1 MFSIVALR
9 LVPVQIIDT
18 YALLFSR
25 VTRYG
30 NKICLTETVDSRVA
44 PVWNEGDLYAKRRS
58 SLHLQ
63 SDRRPNFLTRQ
74 ISAGGVNDWDDIAE
88 RFNPNRAAGGIREN
102 DLEVTVLPFETSKS
116 LRISIIGESQRLQ
129 SKVELGVLEIPL
141 GPALECCA
149 CAMEDYE
156 EDRNK
161 VMSKGLSPAY
171 VRWFPLMSPSEAVPI
186 EGDMGKSVRPPESEK
201 LKDNEFAEYFAPC
214 IKLAL

>member
-1 MFSIVALR
+1 MFPSFCIKLDSCKFCS
-9 LVPVQIIDT
+9 LILTLYPYI
-18 YALLFSR
+18 
-25 VTRYG
+25 RYG

-44 PVWNEGDLYAKRRS
+44 PVWNEGDLYAKRHRI
-58 SLHLQ
+58 HLQ

-74 ISAGGVNDWDDIAE
+74 TSAECVNDWDDIAE
-88 RFNPNRAAGGIREN
+88 MVNPNRSRGIREN

-129 SKVELGVLEIPL
+129 SKVELGVLVIPL

-149 CAMEDYE
+149 SAMEDYE
-156 EDRNK
+156 EDQSR
-161 VMSKGLSPAY
+161 VTSKGLPPAY

-201 LKDNEFAEYFAPC
+201 LNDNEFAEYFAPC